1 MDHAPAIELQL
12 SAYRNKS
19 GIENAGGYQS
29 GEFPSSPIE
38 IGLHVGT
45 GSIYIDS
52 VTFLIHRYKIPSK
65 VEIFYGSY
73 GSSKEDDEYLAN
85 TRNYHNHRNNDATSN
100 PLKDIDEVEMIE
112 GERAYL
118 RGHFRR
124 IGFAKFNAKEDI
136 GYTSRELKTVQIN
149 QTVEGKYVFLKLLFY
164 EAMVNQINIHNQ
176 IGIVSLDVKGCKD
189 SIYDPAIYTGTSTNM
204 TSNTLNMSLSKQ
216 VDKYARSSYATD
228 DVDAILKEYGLN
240 LHTETSQLNRESHLD
255 DDTEAAKGEKLCTTL
270 VEMIEKKMFQAA
282 DLDNLSGAKRLKS
295 IRTGVS
301 DARDRV
307 IFLSNRMR
315 SRAENDDYAG
325 AASDLLE
332 VKKQFGLC
340 CKIIVESGITATDVN
355 LLRSVTKL
363 KHLSLGGRPESPTI
377 IDHKNGKINVTTG
390 AATIIQPLPDP
401 ETTKLI
407 NKIVNGRKVFTYKNK
422 FKAATTMGKVI
433 ERMTKIAAEIPIL
446 EERRDQA
453 MLEGNHQLATSSA
466 GEVDR
471 LKRWRDELVKNAER
485 LAVSINLSDSKS
497 AQDKLLQQQSSSLFE
512 LPSFKPINETGDVD
526 DTTGYNN
533 LHKNLSGLDAN
544 VGSKI
549 LLATKIKM
557 MLIIHSYYDK
567 YKSDKHYEIVED
579 LSSSDSDDDNSD
591 NNSTTNKESK
601 ATRVQASPPSNI
613 PPPAHSKFRCPVRSI
628 LLNVAHET
636 HYKIPGELGIA
647 CPIAELNTRDKS
659 GMMQMCFGI
668 PAAQCFYSRHIALR
682 ASAIKGLESTL
693 LDFASIDTGIN
704 YLTLWKAVLA
714 CCIEALNDTNAHVV
728 HATFHLLRT
737 AFMDSTGYLNEA
749 LHSNKKRISK
759 CISVGKAVFS
769 LPTAN
774 TVSVT
779 DLISGLAYV
788 LPTIAKRCGEREYN
802 SATAVQGGGTEI
814 EIEARKFIIW
824 IGSQQHIGPTP
835 VVGQLTSLNIGNS
848 LNIQRGRLRLLRVL
862 YETFGT
868 IHTGG
873 IESSLRFVCGFHGLR
888 SPIQD
893 VLVEAVDT
901 ICALY
906 RHTGRRLEPF
916 LNNIPGSLQNQL
928 QEAFAEVD
936 VEKLSMGS
944 NNAFTA
950 SPASNNVVNA
960 KMPRLNINS
969 NKKLYIDDAFTLP
982 LHVPEYDLWYCK
994 CCGIDESDW
1003 VPWHVNSADK
1013 CKL

>member
-12 SAYRNKS
+12 SAYRNTS

-29 GEFPSSPIE
+29 GEFPDTPIE

-65 VEIFYGSY
+65 VEVFYGSY

-85 TRNYHNHRNNDATSN
+85 IRNYKNNNNNKSSN

-118 RGHFRR
+118 RGNFRR
-124 IGFAKFNAKEDI
+124 IGFVKFSSKEDI
-136 GYTSRELKTVQIN
+136 GYTSRELKKVQVN
-149 QTVEGKYVFLKLLFY
+149 QTVEGKYVFLKFLFY
-164 EAMVNQINIHNQ
+164 EAIVNQVNVHNQ
-176 IGIVSLDVKGCKD
+176 IGIISLDVKGCKD
-189 SIYDPAIYTGTSTNM
+189 SIYDPTIYTGTSTSE
-204 TSNTLNMSLSKQ
+204 TSNALNMSLSKQ
-216 VDKYARSSYATD
+216 VEQYAKSSYATD
-228 DVDAILKEYGLN
+228 NVDAILKEYGLDLN
-240 LHTETSQLNRESHLD
+240 TETSQLNRDLHID
-255 DDTEAAKGEKLCTTL
+255 DDTEAARGEKICMEL
-270 VEMIEKKMFQAA
+270 VEIIEKKMFQAA
-282 DLDNLSGAKRLKS
+282 DLDNLTGAKRLKS
-295 IRTGVS
+295 IRAGIS
-301 DARDRV
+301 NARDRV

-315 SRAENDDYAG
+315 SRAEHDDYSG

-340 CKIIVESGITATDVN
+340 CKIVIESGITANDVD
-355 LLRSVTKL
+355 LLKLVTKL
-363 KHLSLGGRPESPTI
+363 KHLSIGGRPESPTI
-377 IDHKNGKINVTTG
+377 IDHKNQKINVATG
-390 AATIIQPLPDP
+390 HATIIQPLPDP

-407 NKIVNGRKVFTYKNK
+407 NYIVNGRKSFAYKHK

-433 ERMTKIAAEIPIL
+433 DRMTKIAAEIPIL
-446 EERRDQA
+446 EERRDTA
-453 MLEGNHQLATSSA
+453 MLEGNHQLATSCA
-466 GEVDR
+466 GEIDR
-471 LKRWRDELVKNAER
+471 LKRWRDELYQNSENLAASIEVKEKTQRKDALMHEQ
-485 LAVSINLSDSKS
+485 SIS
-497 AQDKLLQQQSSSLFE
+497 LLE
-512 LPSFKPINETGDVD
+512 LPDFNNIDKNID

-557 MLIIHSYYDK
+557 MLIIHYYYDK
-567 YKSDKHYEIVED
+567 YKHNKDYETVET
-579 LSSSDSDDDNSD
+579 LSDSDNEEETNTNDDEMKKD
-591 NNSTTNKESK
+591 NNHNNI
-601 ATRVQASPPSNI
+601 APPTKS
-613 PPPAHSKFRCPVRSI
+613 PPAHSKFRCPVRSI
-628 LLNVAHET
+628 LLQVAHET
-636 HYKIPGELGIA
+636 EYKVPGKLGVA
-647 CPIAELNTRDKS
+647 CPISELNTRDKT

-668 PAAQCFYSRHIALR
+668 PASQCFYSRHIALR

-693 LDFASIDTGIN
+693 LDFASIDTGIS
-704 YLTLWKAVLA
+704 YVTLWKAVLA
-714 CCIEALNDTNAHVV
+714 CCIEALNDTNAQVV
-728 HATFHLLRT
+728 QATFHLLRT
-737 AFMDSTGYLNEA
+737 AFMDSTGYFNEA
-749 LHSNKKRISK
+749 IFSNKKRESK
-759 CISVGKAVFS
+759 CISVEKAVFS

-774 TVSVT
+774 VISIT
-779 DLISGLAYV
+779 DLIHGLAYV

-835 VVGQLTSLNIGNS
+835 VVGQLTSLNSGNS

-862 YETFGT
+862 FETFGT

-873 IESSLRFVCGFHGLR
+873 IESSLRFVCGFHGLH

-906 RHTGRRLEPF
+906 RHTGRKLEPF
-916 LNNIPGSLQNQL
+916 LKNVPGSLQEQL

-936 VEKLSMGS
+936 VETLTMKQDHDGVEIDGGNNNSSLKNTTIPKLH
-944 NNAFTA
+944 
-950 SPASNNVVNA
+950 
-960 KMPRLNINS
+960 INS
-969 NKKLYIDDAFTLP
+969 NKKLYIDDKFSLP

-994 CCGIDESDW
+994 CCDIDESDW
-1003 VPWHVNSADK
+1003 IPWHVNSADK
-1013 CKL
+1013 CKFFFV